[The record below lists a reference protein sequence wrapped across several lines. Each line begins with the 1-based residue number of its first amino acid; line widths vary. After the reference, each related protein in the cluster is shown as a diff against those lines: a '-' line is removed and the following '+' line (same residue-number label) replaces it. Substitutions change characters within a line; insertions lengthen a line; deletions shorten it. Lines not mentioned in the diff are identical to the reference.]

1 MNLDEHWRNLISI
14 ARMNPPD
21 DRVPYAFEK
30 RVMARLRAF
39 TPFDLWGFWAW
50 ALWRA
55 TAPCVAI
62 ALLLAAW
69 NLFAPPIT
77 PPPGNGNGSF
87 DVAQEFENTVLAAAE
102 QDSEFTR

>member
-1 MNLDEHWRNLISI
+1 MNLDERWRKLVSI

-30 RVMARLRAF
+30 RVMARLKTYTAL
-39 TPFDLWGFWAW
+39 DSWGFWAR

-55 TAPCVAI
+55 AAPCVAI
-62 ALLLAAW
+62 ALLLVAW
-69 NLFAPPIT
+69 NLFAPAVT
-77 PPPGNGNGSF
+77 PSSGSTNGSF

-102 QDSEFTR
+102 QDSEFNR